1 MELRDFLSIALILV
15 SSVLILAVCL
25 QAKGTGFGAAIGG
38 QDAGFRT
45 RRGVQKTLHNLT
57 ILLAAVFIA
66 LAAGAVA
73 AAN

>member
-15 SSVLILAVCL
+15 SSVLILAVSL
-25 QAKGTGFGAAIGG
+25 QAKGTGFGAALGG

-57 ILLAAVFIA
+57 ILLAAVFIS
-66 LAAGAVA
+66 LAAWAVA

>member
-25 QAKGTGFGAAIGG
+25 QAKGTGFGAALGG
-38 QDAGFRT
+38 QDAGYRT

-57 ILLAAVFIA
+57 ILLAAVFIS
-66 LAAGAVA
+66 LAAWAVVA
-73 AAN
+73 AN

>member
-1 MELRDFLSIALILV
+1 MQLRDFLSIALILV
-15 SSVLILAVCL
+15 STVLILAVCL

-38 QDAGFRT
+38 QDASFRT

-57 ILLAAVFIA
+57 IA
-66 LAAGAVA
+66 LAAIFISLAAWAVA